1 MKRTAL
7 YIVAFMLLATQSMAQ
22 DSIIDTVF
30 HERMNI
36 ELEDGSIIPYDISNV
51 KSVSFDIEEEIR
63 ISNIIDITPEIYD
76 RQPTEEEV
84 TDAIAGLN
92 AEFGMAQGGRYCL
105 RGGKEGAYPGEHAYQ
120 QQYSLGPDLYA
131 QYFTV
136 PHYDFMYGTLTST
149 YDISA
154 EYNSGPLGA
163 YTRAKEAF
171 MPLLTSPMVNNIP
184 EIKAVNLLFYC
195 LAAQENA
202 DLSGPYTYIDDQKN
216 TENPK
221 NYNDLR
227 TIYYSIVDY
236 LDNIVACLKNY
247 EDRPEWY
254 KEMIGGVLERHHD
267 TNRRLFFESDY
278 GFDTYIRLA
287 NSLKLRMAMHI
298 VKVEPQTA
306 KRWAEEAVASGVI
319 ERVDEQ
325 QGIFPI
331 FLGFI
336 HPLVH
341 ISNGWGDLRLCA
353 SFESLLM
360 SLDHPYTKYLFLPNS
375 YDITNEK
382 TGKITPAGTRLCG
395 IRAGT
400 LVGEGQIYSM
410 NQRQAYSTFDSEKF
424 FMSPLYFIKWAEV
437 DFLRAEGAL
446 RGWDMGGS
454 AQDFYERGIRNAFVE
469 DPRKESEYCNYVDYY
484 MQLAEPVDYIQTD
497 PMGDGSSWP
506 SVTKIGVKWNDA
518 DNNETKLEKII
529 TQKYIALFPLSTE
542 AWTELRRTGYPKLFP
557 VLNPDDGDGSIMNG
571 DMIRRIPWVPK
582 DSKVQDIINRYAI
595 PALGGPDK
603 QATRLWWDVDKP
615 NF

>member
-7 YIVAFMLLATQSMAQ
+7 CIVAFMLLATQSMAQ
-22 DSIIDTVF
+22 DSIIYTVF

-92 AEFGMAQGGRYCL
+92 AEFGMAQAGRYCL
-105 RGGKEGAYPGEHAYQ
+105 RGGKEGAYPGPHAYQ
-120 QQYSLGPDLYA
+120 IQYSFGPDLYA

-154 EYNSGPLGA
+154 EFNSGPLGA

-254 KEMIGGVLERHHD
+254 KEMIGGVLAQHHD
-267 TNRRLFFESDY
+267 TNRNYFLEDDLS
-278 GFDTYIRLA
+278 FDTYIKLA

-325 QGIFPI
+325 QGIFPT
-331 FLGFI
+331 FLGFT
-336 HPLVH
+336 HPLVE
-341 ISNGWGDLRLCA
+341 INSWGDLRLCA

-400 LVGEGQIYSM
+400 LVGEGQVYGM
-410 NQRQAYSTFDSEKF
+410 NQRQAYSTFDHKKF
-424 FMSPLYFIKWAEV
+424 YMSPLYFIKWAEV

-454 AQDFYERGIRNAFVE
+454 AQDFYERGIKNAFVE
-469 DPRKESEYCNYVDYY
+469 DPSRKSEYSNYVDYY

-557 VLNPDDGDGSIMNG
+557 VLNPGDGDGSIMNG

-582 DSKVQDIINRYAI
+582 DPKLQDIINRYAI